1 MAALTGFLRNTPAA
15 SLRDYFQHSGI
26 ALPVPVNWN
35 APEPDVVRP
44 LLQAVDEMD
53 DATLARVVNDAERV
67 TTMADE
73 AGQAAL
79 YAVTTE
85 HHLLDDQANGHAR
98 AIWLFINHPDSF
110 RHAEEVRYADDK
122 RYGRMWDAFVGQP
135 GCTVARDTAA
145 VAAFE
150 RAVAEHFGSRN
161 VETEICHRSR
171 PAADGTDATL
181 IQAAVYREGRTG
193 DVLEVVDGRL
203 ARRPHRPVIEAA
215 LTYESATGTIEVV
228 AAARETREQFVRLFA
243 EHLLGTAF
251 KGERLRV
258 RQYTLDQLLH
268 PFDFPTDAADN
279 IEAVRVTLLRLM
291 PLDTQGERIT
301 LECMRG
307 AERTVWQMAEARM
320 ADREPPLS
328 GYRVSQV
335 RFTIKFR
342 AVPGVRG
349 GRTLPVMIS
358 MPQGCDLKDRTE
370 RERLIGEKYL
380 RKWHLLRD
388 V

>member
-1 MAALTGFLRNTPAA
+1 M
-15 SLRDYFQHSGI
+15 
-26 ALPVPVNWN
+26 
-35 APEPDVVRP
+35 
-44 LLQAVDEMD
+44 
-53 DATLARVVNDAERV
+53 
-67 TTMADE
+67 
-73 AGQAAL
+73 
-79 YAVTTE
+79 
-85 HHLLDDQANGHAR
+85 
-98 AIWLFINHPDSF
+98 NHPDSF

-135 GCTVARDTAA
+135 GCAVARDTAA
-145 VAAFE
+145 VGAFE

-193 DVLEVVDGRL
+193 DVLEFVDGRL

-215 LTYESATGTIEVV
+215 LTYEAATGTIEVV

-279 IEAVRVTLLRLM
+279 IEAVRVTAYGV
-291 PLDTQGERIT
+291 GER
-301 LECMRG
+301 
-307 AERTVWQMAEARM
+307 
-320 ADREPPLS
+320 
-328 GYRVSQV
+328 
-335 RFTIKFR
+335 
-342 AVPGVRG
+342 VPIG
-349 GRTLPVMIS
+349 
-358 MPQGCDLKDRTE
+358 DLTDLGSLN
-370 RERLIGEKYL
+370 RLFGGEKWKLLSPYL
-380 RKWHLLRD
+380 KGHKGRWGFEP
-388 V
+388 